1 MTQISASTVASL
13 RGKTG
18 AGLMDCKRA
27 LSEAKGD
34 EQLAIDILRRKGIQA
49 AAKKAGRSTSE
60 GRVFAYIHH
69 NSRVGVLIE
78 VACETDFVARG
89 EVFEQLLK
97 DLSMH
102 IAAMVPT
109 PLAVSKEGVPPGLVE
124 EEKRI
129 LLESEDMQGKP
140 EEIRKKIVQGRLE
153 KFIAERAL
161 LEQEFVKDPS
171 KTVGGVLKEA
181 ITRLGENIRVNRFVR
196 FELGA

>member
-27 LSEAKGD
+27 LSEAQGD
-34 EQLAIDILRRKGIQA
+34 EQLAIDILRRKGIQS
-49 AAKKAGRSTSE
+49 AAKKADRSTSE

-69 NSRVGVLIE
+69 NNRVGVLIE

-89 EVFEQLLK
+89 EVFEKLIK

-102 IAAMVPT
+102 VAAMVPT
-109 PLAVSKEGVPPGLVE
+109 PLAVSKEDVPPGLVE

-140 EEIRKKIVQGRLE
+140 EEIREKIVQGRLE

-171 KTVGGVLKEA
+171 KTVGEVLKEA

>member
-1 MTQISASTVASL
+1 
-13 RGKTG
+13 
-18 AGLMDCKRA
+18 MDCKRA

-49 AAKKAGRSTSE
+49 AAKKADRSTSE

-89 EVFEQLLK
+89 ETFEQLLK

-109 PLAVSKEGVPPGLVE
+109 PLAVAKEGVPPGLVE
-124 EEKRI
+124 QEKRI

-171 KTVGGVLKEA
+171 KTVGEVLKEA